1 MQSTVGFSGDYNHLT
16 NTVSRQSDRKTLDY
30 RLFCE
35 ATWTPPF
42 GLSLSHRL
50 SYRDA
55 RGYHDDVKRNLWIWD
70 LSLGYS
76 FLKDRRGTLELEAV
90 DLLGQRS
97 TFRRSS
103 TAQSITDMLY
113 EGVTSYVMLT
123 FTYKFNSLPTADNS
137 SDRSYRSRYR
147 SQHYHMM

>member
-1 MQSTVGFSGDYNHLT
+1 M
-16 NTVSRQSDRKTLDY
+16 
-30 RLFCE
+30 
-35 ATWTPPF
+35 
-42 GLSLSHRL
+42 
-50 SYRDA
+50 
-55 RGYHDDVKRNLWIWD
+55 KRNLWIWD

-97 TFRRSS
+97 TFRRTS